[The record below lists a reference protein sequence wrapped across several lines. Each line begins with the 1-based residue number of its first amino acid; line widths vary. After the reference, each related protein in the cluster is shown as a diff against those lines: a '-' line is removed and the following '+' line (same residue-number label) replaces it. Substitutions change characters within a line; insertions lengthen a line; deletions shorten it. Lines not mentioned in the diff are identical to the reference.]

1 MSVAFLKMLDA
12 LEKILSIFVTP
23 FQSRV
28 RLKFLVLI
36 CANKKLR
43 KKMRSSPELTDS
55 TVVAVVAHYAVWS

>member
-36 CANKKLR
+36 CADEKLR
-43 KKMRSSPELTDS
+43 KKLPSSHELTDS
-55 TVVAVVAHYAVWS
+55 IVVAVVAHYSVWS

>member
-1 MSVAFLKMLDA
+1 MSVVFLKMQEA
-12 LEKILSIFVTP
+12 LEKILSIFVTL

-43 KKMRSSPELTDS
+43 KKMRSSHELIDS
-55 TVVAVVAHYAVWS
+55 IVVAVVAHSVWS